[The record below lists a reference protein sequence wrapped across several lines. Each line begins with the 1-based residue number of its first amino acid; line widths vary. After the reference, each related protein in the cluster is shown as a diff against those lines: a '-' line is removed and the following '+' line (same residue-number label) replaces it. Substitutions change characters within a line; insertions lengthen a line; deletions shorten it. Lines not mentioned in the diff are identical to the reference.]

1 MVKMQYL
8 EIPASDSIYQFFLT
22 TVVFFYFILGRKNS
36 FRMIWDSYSV
46 VSSDYNYG
54 YKTTRLCWY
63 VPHYMA
69 IRPEGYKP
77 ISASLQK

>member
-36 FRMIWDSYSV
+36 FRMI
-46 VSSDYNYG
+46 
-54 YKTTRLCWY
+54 
-63 VPHYMA
+63 
-69 IRPEGYKP
+69 
-77 ISASLQK
+77 